1 MQKITWVES
10 KEITS
15 KCLRIKIN
23 TGINS
28 FDRRNLAINIER
40 TNLIHTS
47 QLCMKIQIVCPSNWG
62 SQRWEKNQSVLKTN
76 TILVPYWKLIMKR
89 DKAKTLWKHI
99 LMSLSHWCVNMLSLS
114 YLYDADEGSCEGG
127 LHEEM
132 WRKPNSRSFY

>member
-1 MQKITWVES
+1 MES

-47 QLCMKIQIVCPSNWG
+47 QLCMKIQIVCPSEEVKDERKSIGIENKYNF
-62 SQRWEKNQSVLKTN
+62 S
-76 TILVPYWKLIMKR
+76 TILKI
-89 DKAKTLWKHI
+89 
-99 LMSLSHWCVNMLSLS
+99 N
-114 YLYDADEGSCEGG
+114 
-127 LHEEM
+127 HEEG
-132 WRKPNSRSFY
+132 